1 MVPASATVAPCAQPV
16 YSQPMDKDVFPT
28 PPDSGH
34 ANLLEHAASSYL
46 RSARHQPVRWHPW
59 GEAAFRRA
67 QAEDKPILLD
77 IGAVWCHWCHV
88 MDRESYENP
97 QIAALI
103 NEHYVAVKVDRDERP
118 DVDARYQAAV
128 AAITGQG
135 GWPLTAFLTPDGRPY
150 FGGAYIPPDDRYGR
164 PGFGRVLTT
173 LAQVWRE
180 HRDEA
185 LETAAGAMAAI
196 EHNESFSGG
205 AGQLSQELVDKIAA
219 SILHQFDPRNGGFGG
234 QPKFPH
240 PGAMDL
246 LLHVGIHRN
255 QEQSSKQ
262 TAAKLDASSDLCQ
275 GTTLQAAA
283 KLDDSSVLYQGT
295 TLKLAE
301 KCQRGRKKR
310 QGTTSVVPQM
320 HQNKSGAL
328 APEVQAFATTLEHM
342 ARGGVYDQ
350 LAGGF
355 HRYSVDERWRV
366 PHFEKMLYDN
376 TELLRNYLH
385 GYQCLGREDFRR
397 IAEEIASW
405 LLSTMSDSERGGF
418 YASQDADIN
427 LDDDGDYFTW
437 TLAEARLTLLAAKFS
452 LDDVDLALR
461 YWDIG
466 ELGDMRHDPAR
477 NVLHLTQTIDEMA
490 LESGLSPGMSV
501 DELRLL
507 LDSARRTLLA
517 ARARRSTPFIDRT
530 LYTGWNAM
538 AVSAC
543 LETARVLGMNTLRDF
558 ALLSLNRLLREAWD
572 GGQTLRHVIVYG
584 EIQGDLSHSS
594 ELLPEK
600 NEQDA
605 AMKHRA
611 PSFRLISGERV
622 GDREAQSATFTAREG
637 AKQPDKIH
645 STLDDYAF
653 TIHACIDA
661 WLVSGEMSYY
671 HAAVKL
677 ADSLI
682 ALFHD
687 PVGGAFYDT
696 AAPPANAPPLGALAA
711 RRKPLQDSPTPAGN
725 PTAAS
730 ALLRLEILSG
740 RAEYRQIAEQ
750 TLASFA
756 GVVEHL
762 GLYAGSYGL
771 ALERLLL
778 DPVQVVVIG
787 PGADAEKMEATALSR
802 FAVNKT
808 VLRIAPERL
817 VPGGIPPALAETL
830 LHAPKPDGA
839 QAWAIVCRGH
849 TCLPPITSTDALRE
863 ALL

>member
-1 MVPASATVAPCAQPV
+1 MYP
-16 YSQPMDKDVFPT
+16 QPMREDTSPNPGVT
-28 PPDSGH
+28 
-34 ANLLEHAASSYL
+34 NLLEHSASSYL

-59 GEAAFRRA
+59 GDAAFARA
-67 QAEDKPILLD
+67 QSEDKPILLD

-97 QIAALI
+97 EIAALI
-103 NEHYVAVKVDRDERP
+103 NEHFVAVKVDRDERP

-150 FGGAYIPPDDRYGR
+150 FGGTYIPPDDRYGR

-180 HRDEA
+180 RRDEA

-205 AGQLSQELVDKIAA
+205 GGQLSLELVDKIAA
-219 SILHQFDPRNGGFGG
+219 SILRQFDLRNGGFGS

-240 PGAMDL
+240 PGALDL
-246 LLHVGIHRN
+246 LLHMGINRN
-255 QEQSSKQ
+255 PEQFSKQ
-262 TAAKLDASSDLCQ
+262 TAEK
-275 GTTLQAAA
+275 T
-283 KLDDSSVLYQGT
+283 DDRSVLYQGT
-295 TLKLAE
+295 TL
-301 KCQRGRKKR
+301 
-310 QGTTSVVPQM
+310 VVPQM
-320 HQNKSGAL
+320 HHIKSRAL

-385 GYQCLGREDFRR
+385 GFQSLGREDFRR
-397 IAEEIASW
+397 IAEEIAAW
-405 LLSTMSDSERGGF
+405 LLTTMSDREQGGF

-437 TLAEARLTLLAAKFS
+437 TLAEARLALLTANFS
-452 LDDVDLALR
+452 PQDVGFALR

-466 ELGDMRHDPAR
+466 ELGDMHHDPAR
-477 NVLHLTQTIDEMA
+477 NVLHLNQTMEEFAAETGQGID
-490 LESGLSPGMSV
+490 
-501 DELRLL
+501 DLRQL
-507 LDSARRTLLA
+507 LDHARRTLLA
-517 ARARRSTPFIDRT
+517 ARTRRPTPFIDRT

-543 LETARVLGMNTLRDF
+543 LEAARILKINSAGDF
-558 ALLSLNRLLREAWD
+558 ALLTLDRLLRDAWD
-572 GGQTLRHVIVYG
+572 GNQSLFHVIAYG
-584 EIQGDLSHSS
+584 DNQGSPP
-594 ELLPEK
+594 PEK
-600 NEQDA
+600 V
-605 AMKHRA
+605 
-611 PSFRLISGERV
+611 PG
-622 GDREAQSATFTAREG
+622 
-637 AKQPDKIH
+637 
-645 STLDDYAF
+645 TLDDYAF
-653 TIHACIDA
+653 TVHACIDA
-661 WLVSGEMSYY
+661 WLAGGEMRYY

-677 ADSLI
+677 ADAMI
-682 ALFHD
+682 VRFHD
-687 PVGGAFYDT
+687 PIAGAFFDT
-696 AAPPANAPPLGALAA
+696 AAQPDNASPLGALAA

-725 PTAAS
+725 STAAS

-740 RAEYRQIAEQ
+740 RTEYREIAQQ

-756 GVVEHL
+756 GIVEHF

-778 DPVQVVVIG
+778 DPVQVVIVG
-787 PGADAEKMEATALSR
+787 SGSLAGVPGDRSSSLGWMAEALEETALAR

-808 VLRIAPERL
+808 VMRIAPERL
-817 VPGGIPPALAETL
+817 VPGGIPEALAETL
-830 LHAPKPDGA
+830 LHAPKPEGVE
-839 QAWAIVCRGH
+839 AWAIVCRGH
-849 TCLPPITSTDALRE
+849 TCLPPITDVEALRV
-863 ALL
+863 ALA